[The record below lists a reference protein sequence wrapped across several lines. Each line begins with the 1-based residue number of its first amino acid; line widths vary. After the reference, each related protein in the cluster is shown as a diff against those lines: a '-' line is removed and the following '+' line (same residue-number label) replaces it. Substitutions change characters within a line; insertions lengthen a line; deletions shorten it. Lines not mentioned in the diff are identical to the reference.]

1 MVDDKKEKQVAIE
14 EVIVSQETCKAETGK
29 KATIKYAH
37 NCLKQVEKL
46 EADISKIRKNAKDL
60 GTALTIK
67 FEEFCNRLDQIEVN
81 EELCEDVTEIVENL
95 RDFLSFA
102 ERKPNKE
109 RDLRS
114 IVSCKEY
121 LKRYINNPKR
131 PSQILLSSCC
141 KRCKLSSKVTSFQPI
156 DPCEPSHL

>member
-1 MVDDKKEKQVAIE
+1 MKCND
-14 EVIVSQETCKAETGK
+14 
-29 KATIKYAH
+29 
-37 NCLKQVEKL
+37 
-46 EADISKIRKNAKDL
+46 
-60 GTALTIK
+60 
-67 FEEFCNRLDQIEVN
+67 FCNRLDKIEVN

-141 KRCKLSSKVTSFQPI
+141 NRCILSSKDISFEPI
-156 DPCEPSHL
+156 DPSEPSHL

>member
-1 MVDDKKEKQVAIE
+1 MKKKQVAIE
-14 EVIVSQETCKAETGK
+14 EVIVSQETCKAETVK

-60 GTALTIK
+60 GTTLTIK
-67 FEEFCNRLDQIEVN
+67 CDEFFNRLDQIEVN
-81 EELCEDVTEIVENL
+81 EELCEDVTEIVANL
-95 RDFLSFA
+95 RDVLSFA

-121 LKRYINNPKR
+121 LKGYINNPKT

-141 KRCKLSSKVTSFQPI
+141 KRCNLSSKVTSFQPI